1 MGRIHRIFNFLY
13 PHYSISHISSSKCN
27 QETPDASD
35 FFLYTFHFPTQVAE
49 FLSHNSHL
57 EFNWFPTFFN
67 AFKWNATLVTLN
79 FHLFQSPGTSTR
91 ECTAPCCLV
100 KSLANS
106 KGTKTF
112 LESVFSF
119 SFGVQKSYYFFVT
132 ELRPFFLRKI
142 YSLHMINGA
151 TSKVHVL
158 KNHRRYPLSY
168 F

>member
-1 MGRIHRIFNFLY
+1 ML
-13 PHYSISHISSSKCN
+13 P
-27 QETPDASD
+27 
-35 FFLYTFHFPTQVAE
+35 
-49 FLSHNSHL
+49 
-57 EFNWFPTFFN
+57 
-67 AFKWNATLVTLN
+67 TLVILN

-119 SFGVQKSYYFFVT
+119 SFGVQKFYYFFVT

-168 F
+168 FQPSWILIQRLLSEPLQSRWLYKEGKQWRLAGSARRACDSWSQSHEFEPHAGCKDYLEK